1 MTPGL
6 VLFDRIRDRV
16 ADVLASCPSL
26 ATLDRLYVVRD
37 LRGRVRI
44 CVSDS
49 METDESRAQVLQDLA
64 RRLHEA
70 LGAHGYPAHD
80 TVVFLDSAMLQSL
93 DDAARELQPGVFW
106 VDRLVT
112 GRDWWSVGSPCRKT
126 GADRYTL
133 FSVKGGVGRSTSAV
147 MLAWRLA
154 RNGERVL
161 VVDLDLESPGLSS
174 AMLDSGS
181 QPEFGIADWFVEDL
195 VDQGS
200 SLVERMTAVPTWA
213 HDLEGDVHV
222 APTHGREPGEYL
234 AKLGRVHMDTGDPWT
249 QRLERLLSQ
258 LEERC
263 DPSIVLL
270 ESRSGLHDIAATTVT
285 DLDAQVLL
293 FAVDSESHWTDYRI
307 LFRHWQTHGL
317 ARAIRERLSIVS
329 ALTPELDPEPYL
341 RRFQERA
348 WDLFREHL
356 YDDVAPSD
364 EAGDAF
370 SFDALEEDAPH
381 APIVIHWT
389 RGLAA
394 GASLLAPERTPAGQA
409 YAQFFARF
417 DGLIAANRA
426 ERSSRDRD

>member
-394 GASLLAPERTPAGQA
+394 CASLLAPERTPAGQA